1 MSAFDYSISYHISS
15 DLGEDS
21 PKKYINSIEAEVFVN
36 ALSGTTIRVG
46 RVFLKIILVT
56 QARKNNYNFQKI
68 FNCFPTTKDL
78 AKNILCIP
86 LDDFEAP
93 LTIYHSSSD
102 FKTDICLIETI
113 ELLPAFRGKG
123 LGKEVL
129 NDIVHRFGPMCSA
142 FFIQAIPFQLN
153 TIKEL
158 TQNINEMDEFSK
170 QMEYGD
176 SKFDEEGAIYKLY
189 AFFQK
194 SGFDILNDGYFVLEN
209 HPVVEI

>member
-1 MSAFDYSISYHISS
+1 MSRFDYSISYHIDSE
-15 DLGEDS
+15 LGEDS

-36 ALSGTTIRVG
+36 ALSGTVLRVG
-46 RVFLKIILVT
+46 RVFLKIVLMT
-56 QARKNNYNFQKI
+56 QARRNQYNFQKI
-68 FNCFPTTKDL
+68 FDCFPSTKDL
-78 AKNILCIP
+78 AKNILYIP
-86 LDDFEAP
+86 LDNFDSP
-93 LTIYHSSSD
+93 LTIHHNSSD

-123 LGKEVL
+123 LGIDII

-142 FFIQAIPFQLN
+142 FFIQAVPFQLK

-158 TQNINEMDEFSK
+158 TECSCGLDDFSK

-176 SKFDEEGAIYKLY
+176 DAFDEEGAKYKLY

-194 SGFDILNDGYFVLEN
+194 LGFDILNDGYFVLEN
-209 HPVVEI
+209 HPIVEL

>member
-15 DLGEDS
+15 DLGEES
-21 PKKYINSIEAEVFVN
+21 PKKYINSIEAEIFVN
-36 ALSGTTIRVG
+36 AMSGTTLKVG

-56 QARKNNYNFQKI
+56 QARKKQYDFQKI
-68 FNCFPTTKDL
+68 FNSYDSTKDL

-93 LTIYHSSSD
+93 LTIYHSSCD

-123 LGKEVL
+123 LGQDVL

-142 FFIQAIPFQLN
+142 FFIQAIPYQLN
-153 TIKEL
+153 TIKTL
-158 TQNINEMDEFSK
+158 TQNKDDLDDFSEQMD
-170 QMEYGD
+170 YGD